1 MVAGLTRSAPLG
13 GTPMGV
19 DWFHSTRRRFLQLSA
34 AGLTVAGASSPWF
47 EQLAKASATGKKRS
61 CILLWMAGGPS
72 QLDTFDPKPESRNT
86 GSTKAIPTAI
96 PGVQFAE
103 HLPELA

>member
-13 GTPMGV
+13 VTPMGG
-19 DWFHSTRRRFLQLSA
+19 DRFAGSRRRFLQLSA

-47 EQLAKASATGKKRS
+47 EQLAKASAAGKKRS

-72 QLDTFDPKPESRNT
+72 QLDTFDPKPEHRNA
-86 GSTKAIPTAI
+86 GSGKAISTALT
-96 PGVQFAE
+96 GVQ
-103 HLPELA
+103 